1 MIAAALAVALAACGG
16 GDGDDNGDGTSKFV
30 HIEGLPSDSCADVEY
45 GGDGEP
51 NALIASD
58 LPMQGDSKERSDQMV
73 AAIKQE
79 LDDQGWRAG
88 NTRIAF
94 QACDDSLADTG
105 EWDAAKCQDNAKAY
119 AADPDVVG
127 VIGTY
132 NSGCAAEII
141 PILNQAPAGGV
152 AMVSPGNTAI
162 CLTEKSKTCE
172 DGQPDSLYP
181 TGKRNYARV
190 VPNDAFQGAGLATF
204 AQDQGV
210 SKPFILYAA
219 DDPTSKGQGE
229 TFRGAAEALGLDVA
243 GFEPWDP
250 EATDYAPL
258 MEKAKAAGADAVVL
272 AGLLEQHGPELI
284 KAKVDALGPNDT
296 DVKLL
301 APDGFAQQATID
313 DAGASSA
320 GMFVSVPGR
329 TPESLTGRGQAF
341 VQLLQETIGD
351 VPVELYAPYAG
362 QAAEVMLSAIAPSSK
377 RADVITALLQTEV
390 DDGIV
395 GVFTITPTGDPSV
408 GPISVSVARDSFQTE
423 KEITPPADLV
433 DAARQG

>member
-1 MIAAALAVALAACGG
+1 M
-16 GDGDDNGDGTSKFV
+16 
-30 HIEGLPSDSCADVEY
+30 
-45 GGDGEP
+45 
-51 NALIASD
+51 
-58 LPMQGDSKERSDQMV
+58 
-73 AAIKQE
+73 
-79 LDDQGWRAG
+79 
-88 NTRIAF
+88 
-94 QACDDSLADTG
+94 
-105 EWDAAKCQDNAKAY
+105 
-119 AADPDVVG
+119 
-127 VIGTY
+127 
-132 NSGCAAEII
+132 
-141 PILNQAPAGGV
+141 
-152 AMVSPGNTAI
+152 
-162 CLTEKSKTCE
+162 
-172 DGQPDSLYP
+172 
-181 TGKRNYARV
+181 
-190 VPNDAFQGAGLATF
+190 
-204 AQDQGV
+204 
-210 SKPFILYAA
+210 
-219 DDPTSKGQGE
+219 
-229 TFRGAAEALGLDVA
+229 
-243 GFEPWDP
+243 
-250 EATDYAPL
+250 
-258 MEKAKAAGADAVVL
+258 L
-272 AGLLEQHGPELI
+272 AGLLEQHGPALI
-284 KAKVDALGPNDT
+284 KAKVAVLGPNDT

-362 QAAEVMLSAIAPSSK
+362 QATEVMLSAIAPSSK